1 MFRAFNDQYGRRAV
15 NDVLVRLL
23 EAVAAEMPAREVEAV
38 WAFAPVRRD
47 GREHA
52 IAVVSRVAGEDRR
65 RIYRARYSVGLSGTE
80 RGKIVVLLEQ
90 AAEGPPDLV
99 PSVIDGVR
107 RRADEA
113 GDAELVDL
121 TAWKAARDER
131 PADG

>member
-15 NDVLVRLL
+15 NEVLARLL
-23 EAVAAEMPAREVEAV
+23 EAVAAEMPADEVEAV
-38 WAFAPVRRD
+38 WAFPPVRRD

-65 RIYRARYSVGLSGTE
+65 RIYRARYSVGLSGAE

-90 AAEGPPDLV
+90 AAEGPPGLV